1 MTGRGTAEHRPTGRP
16 RTDTQNQA
24 MSGRGERRAGSPGV
38 SASVGNVHA
47 TKARGSR
54 PGGSVTHR
62 CEAQRGAMDQ
72 GLGAKGPVWL
82 RSARDRTQNGN
93 HESPLREVEGGARG
107 KDRTEETEEPPTRDK
122 KNGRTESPRSPRR
135 FSGRKEELRMSNAT
149 KSDCG
154 R

>member
-1 MTGRGTAEHRPTGRP
+1 MTGRGTTERRPTGLP

-93 HESPLREVEGGARG
+93 HESRLREVEGGARG
-107 KDRTEETEEPPTRDK
+107 KDRAEETKSRRQGTRKTAEQKVPEVQGDFQEE
-122 KNGRTESPRSPRR
+122 RR
-135 FSGRKEELRMSNAT
+135 N
-149 KSDCG
+149 
-154 R
+154 